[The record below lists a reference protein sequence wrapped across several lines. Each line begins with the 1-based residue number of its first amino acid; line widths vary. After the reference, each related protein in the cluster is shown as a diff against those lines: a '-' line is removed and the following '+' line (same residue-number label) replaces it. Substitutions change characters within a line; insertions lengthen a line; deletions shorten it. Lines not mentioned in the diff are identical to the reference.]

1 MQVFLKHN
9 QKNSHFH
16 IFSYIF
22 TTFTVS
28 PKSLKVLMI
37 PGSEWRT
44 TFMAVEAIEVQETY
58 FSIQNK
64 WKLSSTPNIYT
75 GLCIMCIELGIHDIH
90 DMTTLHVSR
99 NSHMSPWRWGQDLNT
114 TIIIPVRATRPF
126 SRGVLFSAE
135 VIDFLFFPTCQVRVC
150 RFYERCC
157 LPPPASTSTFS
168 AFASTASSRAER
180 GQCRTSTASSRFQ

>member
-1 MQVFLKHN
+1 MEEDFYGSWNHWSPRN
-9 QKNSHFH
+9 
-16 IFSYIF
+16 IFQYS
-22 TTFTVS
+22 
-28 PKSLKVLMI
+28 KQ
-37 PGSEWRT
+37 
-44 TFMAVEAIEVQETY
+44 VEAVKYSEHIHWSVY
-58 FSIQNK
+58 NVYIH
-64 WKLSSTPNIYT
+64 
-75 GLCIMCIELGIHDIH
+75 GIHDIH
-90 DMTTLHVSR
+90 WYTWHDHVTLHVSR

-135 VIDFLFFPTCQVRVC
+135 VIDFLFFPTYQVRVC